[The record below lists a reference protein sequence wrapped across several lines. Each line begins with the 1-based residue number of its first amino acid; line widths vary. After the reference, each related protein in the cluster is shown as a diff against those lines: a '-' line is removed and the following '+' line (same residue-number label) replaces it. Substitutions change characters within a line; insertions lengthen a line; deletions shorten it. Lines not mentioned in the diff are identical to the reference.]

1 MAITIDVNDQIK
13 EMRLEILGNVNTST
27 QDELFRIML
36 NKAKHTYLSKVYP
49 FNDNIDT
56 LPNDRAVE
64 WQTKCAIEYY
74 KMAKSKFKNVK
85 SYSENGL
92 SISFGTAGLSQDLLD
107 ELPPPKAGVL
117 DA

>member
-1 MAITIDVNDQIK
+1 MAITIDEDDQIK
-13 EMRLEILGNVNTST
+13 AMRLEILSNADNSN
-27 QDELFRIML
+27 QDDLFRIML

-49 FNDNIDT
+49 FNDSIDT

-64 WQTKCAIEYY
+64 WQTKCAIEMY
-74 KMAKSKFKNVK
+74 KMSKNKFKNVK

-92 SISFGTAGLSQDLLD
+92 SVSFGTAGLSQDLLN